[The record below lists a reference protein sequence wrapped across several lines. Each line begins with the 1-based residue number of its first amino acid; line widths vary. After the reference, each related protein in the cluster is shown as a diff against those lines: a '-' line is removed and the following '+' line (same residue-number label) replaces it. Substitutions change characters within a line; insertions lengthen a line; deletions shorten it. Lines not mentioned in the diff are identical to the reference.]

1 MWVWNALS
9 FLGGVLAVSLTA
21 YVSLAVNRRKMDG
34 ETLARWEAVLFEKS
48 AQLAEAARSLR
59 HHAERYAA
67 GADQDARRD
76 RVNDAQERLR
86 IAMEQ
91 LRLVGNRRVQ
101 IAARVVVHHA
111 YAVAMLGVDDRDP
124 RSDQYPDTPPA
135 ARLNDA
141 LQEFYRAVRQQLRA
155 ADPEDVLH
163 EDDFDGIAAGL
174 RPLTPEQRSTKV

>member
-1 MWVWNALS
+1 MWSNALS
-9 FLGGVLAVSLTA
+9 FGGGVLAAV
-21 YVSLAVNRRKMDG
+21 LAASAALRVNRTKMAGD
-34 ETLARWEAVLFEKS
+34 TKARWEAVLFDKS

-59 HHAERYAA
+59 HHSERYRHSS
-67 GADQDARRD
+67 DKDARKQRID
-76 RVNDAQERLR
+76 DAQEKLR

-101 IAARVVVHHA
+101 VAARVVMHHA
-111 YAVAMLGVDDRDP
+111 YAVAVQGVDNRDP
-124 RSDQYPDTPPA
+124 RADRYTDTPPI

-163 EDDFDGIAAGL
+163 DDDLARIADGL
-174 RPLTPEQRSTKV
+174 QPLTPEQRSSIV